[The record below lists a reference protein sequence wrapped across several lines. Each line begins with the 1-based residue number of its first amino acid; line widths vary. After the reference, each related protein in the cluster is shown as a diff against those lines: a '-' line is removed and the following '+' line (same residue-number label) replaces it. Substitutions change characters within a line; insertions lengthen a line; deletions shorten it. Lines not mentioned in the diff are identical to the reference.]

1 MESKEYI
8 LEKIEESQKRSQNLL
23 KELNNMINEL

>member
-23 KELNNMINEL
+23 KELYNMINK